1 MNAMWVSGPVK
12 DMIFCFPPYI
22 AIPQL
27 FLSCP
32 TASGSMAIKDVE
44 PSENSFI
51 LFMCAYVFV
60 VAFV

>member
-1 MNAMWVSGPVK
+1 MNAMWVLGPVE
-12 DMIFCFPPYI
+12 DMVFCFPPYI

-32 TASGSMAIKDVE
+32 TDCGSMAIKDVE

-51 LFMCAYVFV
+51 LFMCACVFV